1 MFSPNF
7 GKNEPHIRTIT
18 ITITFSFT
26 QLRHKL
32 AKKKANKQAAAA
44 VQASSESGCSEPGE
58 VIPLPKL
65 SDTEA
70 KNIIQ
75 QSPPAKRRRS
85 SILADSQK
93 LQVRIRAVELCSPW
107 VWTGKMDMFRSI
119 QARLKGIW
127 KVTVQK

>member
-18 ITITFSFT
+18 ITLSFT

-44 VQASSESGCSEPGE
+44 AQASSESDCSEPGE

-65 SDTEA
+65 SDTET

-93 LQVRIRAVELCSPW
+93 LQVRMRGVELW
-107 VWTGKMDMFRSI
+107 EHMGLD
-119 QARLKGIW
+119 W
-127 KVTVQK
+127 KN